1 MSSKTLIA
9 LAGQPNTGKSTIF
22 NLLTGTRQF
31 VANYPGVTVEKKSGY
46 FSHHGRKMELVD
58 LPGTYSMTSYSLEER
73 VTRDYLLREKPN
85 RTINVV
91 DAANLKRNLYF
102 TFQLLEMGLPMLV
115 VLNMMDVV
123 QGKGM
128 EIDLDELSRQ
138 LSVPVVAAVGSRGIG
153 KNEIM
158 TAITQTSEKATDF
171 RIDYGPM
178 EPAMHVLEE
187 SLATSEKL
195 TAFCSPRW
203 LAVKLMEEDNEAQ
216 TVVQQLHPLAEVILN
231 EAEQQRERFEEK
243 EDETPEGFIALKR
256 HQRATE
262 IEKATVNKKDAA
274 KVSVPLTDRIDKVA
288 CHRFFGPLLLLGI
301 VYLLYEL
308 AIVQGYNLTNYTWPL
323 LAKFRQIVD
332 SLLPAPPGFI
342 GESHLR
348 GLTLWVVDSANGLLN
363 YIPIFF
369 ILFSLIAILE
379 DIGYMPRMAFILD
392 RVFRRFGLHGQ
403 STLPLILSGVIVGG
417 CAVPGIMACKG
428 IADEKSRFATILIAP
443 LMNCLAKTP
452 FYILLIGIYFP
463 EHKTIAFLFI
473 STITIFI
480 ALPVAKIL
488 TLTVLK
494 KKESAPF
501 VMEMPRYH
509 LPTIRGI
516 LLRAFERVWL
526 FVRKITTIV
535 VAVAVVI
542 YILMQFPGLGPER
555 QAHYQVE
562 AGAALATFAGLVERN
577 GYAAQLPAD
586 QHLELLRYWQK
597 YKSTAMGVKSAERK
611 KSINR
616 QFQEKNPLYYGF
628 LKPKGNKA
636 AKKINRGVRK
646 LISAQKRIRREIRH
660 EKISNSFL
668 GRTGRAMEPVTKWAG
683 FNWRINVALLSCLAA
698 KESSVATLGA
708 IYEPPAAGTAVDSSL
723 ETRMKATETGFTPLH
738 GLAIM
743 LFMALY
749 PPCFAAMIM
758 IKLQTGSYKWMFFS
772 LFIPIIM
779 GIVISSAVFTGSR
792 WLGLNG
798 WQAMAVFYLAALS
811 VTIFTAFL
819 KDREIPDY
827 MH

>member
-1 MSSKTLIA
+1 
-9 LAGQPNTGKSTIF
+9 
-22 NLLTGTRQF
+22 
-31 VANYPGVTVEKKSGY
+31 
-46 FSHHGRKMELVD
+46 
-58 LPGTYSMTSYSLEER
+58 
-73 VTRDYLLREKPN
+73 
-85 RTINVV
+85 
-91 DAANLKRNLYF
+91 
-102 TFQLLEMGLPMLV
+102 
-115 VLNMMDVV
+115 
-123 QGKGM
+123 
-128 EIDLDELSRQ
+128 
-138 LSVPVVAAVGSRGIG
+138 
-153 KNEIM
+153 
-158 TAITQTSEKATDF
+158 
-171 RIDYGPM
+171 
-178 EPAMHVLEE
+178 
-187 SLATSEKL
+187 
-195 TAFCSPRW
+195 
-203 LAVKLMEEDNEAQ
+203 
-216 TVVQQLHPLAEVILN
+216 
-231 EAEQQRERFEEK
+231 
-243 EDETPEGFIALKR
+243 
-256 HQRATE
+256 
-262 IEKATVNKKDAA
+262 
-274 KVSVPLTDRIDKVA
+274 
-288 CHRFFGPLLLLGI
+288 
-301 VYLLYEL
+301 
-308 AIVQGYNLTNYTWPL
+308 
-323 LAKFRQIVD
+323 
-332 SLLPAPPGFI
+332 
-342 GESHLR
+342 
-348 GLTLWVVDSANGLLN
+348 
-363 YIPIFF
+363 
-369 ILFSLIAILE
+369 
-379 DIGYMPRMAFILD
+379 MPRMAFILD

-586 QHLELLRYWQK
+586 QHFELLRYWQK
-597 YKSTAMGVKSAERK
+597 YKSTAMSVKSAERK

>member
-178 EPAMHVLEE
+178 EPALHELEE

-216 TVVQQLHPLAEVILN
+216 TMVQQLHPLAEVILN

-723 ETRMKATETGFTPLH
+723 EARMKATETGFTPLH